1 MSGEVK
7 EKHSHIQVIVLFQ
20 NGELLKVGWAGWG
33 LCSLLGFLLLI
44 FPLNLISVF
53 LVVT

>member
-7 EKHSHIQVIVLFQ
+7 EKHSRIQVIVLFR
-20 NGELLKVGWAGWG
+20 NGELLEVGWAGWG
-33 LCSLLGFLLLI
+33 LCSLLGFLLLL
-44 FPLNLISVF
+44 FPLNLILVF